1 MRAIKNNAPVK
12 PSKAIDKSVKHTQK
26 QYSCS
31 NYYNIFLELEQEE
44 RNVMGEKNKKF
55 LTVREVAATGILT
68 EYAIRLL
75 LRQKKIPVIYINRK
89 ALINYP
95 LLLESLDKQSIQQVR
110 TEGESD

>member
-1 MRAIKNNAPVK
+1 
-12 PSKAIDKSVKHTQK
+12 
-26 QYSCS
+26 
-31 NYYNIFLELEQEE
+31 
-44 RNVMGEKNKKF
+44 MGEKNKKF